1 MKNLR
6 IKFLGQIFFSFL
18 LLNIALF
25 LNFQRIPIGHFI
37 FYLNNS
43 LLQGRD
49 PEIKINSN
57 LLYNN
62 LDSDPGINFVT
73 SEILFQSIQVRQVSI
88 YQFIEIIST
97 VQNFLIKIRIF
108 ESSSLIFTILISFGL
123 IITIAHKYFYQL
135 LFKNSIIYLFLT
147 VILIVEVAG
156 NILKR
161 GQGIYVWDSLLK
173 INGSTVIWQDEI
185 PLITLFIDNIKILF
199 LPFSTSSLFGFE
211 PRNISSLLLSLL
223 LIQIYFF
230 SLNSKGLLILLLAA
244 LIHLPTTL
252 MVLPL
257 ILIIIYLFYPLLFK
271 KFLLLS
277 SIFFVS
283 YLVSIIYYPE
293 FSFIIIILASLPSVF
308 SKRDYVK
315 RINFD
320 SNRNHF
326 IFISLIIIYYLF
338 IALTALTALANG
350 LGYFT
355 GYWFLYGL
363 VEINGRLLPIL
374 RLPLLLTLVYIFI
387 QKWQYS
393 KSSVRKN
400 LSERSVEMVKTEIY
414 TSTSLALSSG
424 ILFSY
429 YFYNFLI

>member
-185 PLITLFIDNIKILF
+185 PLLTLFIDNIKILF

-230 SLNSKGLLILLLAA
+230 SLNSKGLLILFLAA

-277 SIFFVS
+277 SIFFIS

>member
-1 MKNLR
+1 
-6 IKFLGQIFFSFL
+6 
-18 LLNIALF
+18 
-25 LNFQRIPIGHFI
+25 
-37 FYLNNS
+37 
-43 LLQGRD
+43 
-49 PEIKINSN
+49 
-57 LLYNN
+57 
-62 LDSDPGINFVT
+62 
-73 SEILFQSIQVRQVSI
+73 
-88 YQFIEIIST
+88 
-97 VQNFLIKIRIF
+97 
-108 ESSSLIFTILISFGL
+108 
-123 IITIAHKYFYQL
+123 
-135 LFKNSIIYLFLT
+135 
-147 VILIVEVAG
+147 
-156 NILKR
+156 
-161 GQGIYVWDSLLK
+161 
-173 INGSTVIWQDEI
+173 
-185 PLITLFIDNIKILF
+185 
-199 LPFSTSSLFGFE
+199 
-211 PRNISSLLLSLL
+211 LLLSLL

-230 SLNSKGLLILLLAA
+230 SLNSKGLLILFLAA

-277 SIFFVS
+277 SIFFIS

>member
-1 MKNLR
+1 
-6 IKFLGQIFFSFL
+6 
-18 LLNIALF
+18 
-25 LNFQRIPIGHFI
+25 
-37 FYLNNS
+37 
-43 LLQGRD
+43 
-49 PEIKINSN
+49 
-57 LLYNN
+57 
-62 LDSDPGINFVT
+62 
-73 SEILFQSIQVRQVSI
+73 
-88 YQFIEIIST
+88 
-97 VQNFLIKIRIF
+97 
-108 ESSSLIFTILISFGL
+108 
-123 IITIAHKYFYQL
+123 
-135 LFKNSIIYLFLT
+135 
-147 VILIVEVAG
+147 
-156 NILKR
+156 
-161 GQGIYVWDSLLK
+161 
-173 INGSTVIWQDEI
+173 
-185 PLITLFIDNIKILF
+185 
-199 LPFSTSSLFGFE
+199 
-211 PRNISSLLLSLL
+211 
-223 LIQIYFF
+223 
-230 SLNSKGLLILLLAA
+230 
-244 LIHLPTTL
+244 
-252 MVLPL
+252 
-257 ILIIIYLFYPLLFK
+257 
-271 KFLLLS
+271 
-277 SIFFVS
+277 
-283 YLVSIIYYPE
+283 
-293 FSFIIIILASLPSVF
+293 
-308 SKRDYVK
+308 VK

>member
-185 PLITLFIDNIKILF
+185 PLITLFIDNIKIF
-199 LPFSTSSLFGFE
+199 QVCYFPFC
-211 PRNISSLLLSLL
+211 
-223 LIQIYFF
+223 
-230 SLNSKGLLILLLAA
+230 
-244 LIHLPTTL
+244 
-252 MVLPL
+252 
-257 ILIIIYLFYPLLFK
+257 
-271 KFLLLS
+271 
-277 SIFFVS
+277 
-283 YLVSIIYYPE
+283 
-293 FSFIIIILASLPSVF
+293 
-308 SKRDYVK
+308 
-315 RINFD
+315 
-320 SNRNHF
+320 
-326 IFISLIIIYYLF
+326 
-338 IALTALTALANG
+338 
-350 LGYFT
+350 
-355 GYWFLYGL
+355 
-363 VEINGRLLPIL
+363 
-374 RLPLLLTLVYIFI
+374 
-387 QKWQYS
+387 
-393 KSSVRKN
+393 
-400 LSERSVEMVKTEIY
+400 
-414 TSTSLALSSG
+414 
-424 ILFSY
+424 
-429 YFYNFLI
+429 

>member
-1 MKNLR
+1 
-6 IKFLGQIFFSFL
+6 
-18 LLNIALF
+18 
-25 LNFQRIPIGHFI
+25 
-37 FYLNNS
+37 
-43 LLQGRD
+43 
-49 PEIKINSN
+49 
-57 LLYNN
+57 
-62 LDSDPGINFVT
+62 
-73 SEILFQSIQVRQVSI
+73 VSI

-230 SLNSKGLLILLLAA
+230 SLNSKGLLILFLAA

-277 SIFFVS
+277 SIFFIS